1 MDLTS
6 KIIAY
11 ESDELTDE
19 ETIELFQYLID
30 NSMAWRLQGH
40 YGRMAQ
46 VLIENGDC
54 TPSKE
59 NV

>member
-19 ETIELFQYLID
+19 ETIKLFQELID
-30 NSMAWRLQGH
+30 SGMAWSLQGH
-40 YGRMAQ
+40 YGRMAK